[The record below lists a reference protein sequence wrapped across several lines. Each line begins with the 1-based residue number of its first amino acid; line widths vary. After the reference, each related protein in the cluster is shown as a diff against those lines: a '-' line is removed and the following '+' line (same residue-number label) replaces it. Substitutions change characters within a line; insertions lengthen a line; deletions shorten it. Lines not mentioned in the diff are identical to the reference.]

1 MWFEDMKS
9 DFDGEIDKLQK
20 FLGTTVSGETMEELK
35 KRVNIEKMTATAVKE
50 MGGAGEPPPPKKK
63 TTFER
68 STSRRFISSFYD
80 KFISSKIVL

>member
-20 FLGTTVSGETMEELK
+20 FLGTNVSGETMDELK

-50 MGGAGEPPPPKKK
+50 MGGAG
-63 TTFER
+63 
-68 STSRRFISSFYD
+68 
-80 KFISSKIVL
+80 

>member
-50 MGGAGEPPPPKKK
+50 MGGAGEPPPPC
-63 TTFER
+63 
-68 STSRRFISSFYD
+68 
-80 KFISSKIVL
+80 